1 MPMLLEHIDAIARQK
16 QRGVLYL
23 EFHPGKFMD
32 HDDRSWLDY
41 DCDQDD
47 RRTAVIKWFDEHG
60 IAWQMCG
67 HFANENIIECPH
79 LGQIYIDVPYD
90 ESDPQYQLVRDYIEN
105 PDETLRDENV
115 RWYYLS
121 LEVAMKNAHHDEPG
135 FWDKWADDYL

>member
-1 MPMLLEHIDAIARQK
+1 MLLPD
-16 QRGVLYL
+16 L

-32 HDDRSWLDY
+32 HYDRSWLDY

-47 RRTAVIKWFDEHG
+47 RRTEVIKWFDEHG

-115 RWYYLS
+115 RWNYLS
-121 LEVAMKNAHHDEPG
+121 LITTNPVFGINGRMITYERYTELKRRRATVADV
-135 FWDKWADDYL
+135 